1 MIAAPER
8 RVRLRLQHLIAGGGR
23 LAGVQLTSLGKYRTA
38 AVRNGLSLSS
48 NDPWISRSRPLPGSM
63 RARIFVRRRRLP
75 ARQRSLVRPMDL
87 GLKRMAFSS
96 VVGVTGAAVAAG
108 AGRERNQQI
117 NFGKKFDEVAGP
129 NGACFH
135 EVLMRVAHIASAH
148 EYVHHVVNM
157 NFSFRERQIP
167 LGREGPRQIRMT
179 AVVVFRPVQ

>member
-23 LAGVQLTSLGKYRTA
+23 LAGVQLTSLGKYSAA

-87 GLKRMAFSS
+87 GFKRIAFSS

-108 AGRERNQQI
+108 AGRE
-117 NFGKKFDEVAGP
+117 
-129 NGACFH
+129 
-135 EVLMRVAHIASAH
+135 SAT
-148 EYVHHVVNM
+148 NRSISAKNSM
-157 NFSFRERQIP
+157 KSP
-167 LGREGPRQIRMT
+167 GRTGLAFIKY
-179 AVVVFRPVQ
+179 